1 MSSIVFWCVCELS
14 KTLGS
19 LSADRW
25 VCFSV
30 LLIIWLEI
38 LWHWIL
44 RTVGLDWVLVLRWQP
59 LQEFAPIN
67 IPWGLGFPGGTVA
80 KTQHSYH
87 GGSDSTPGWW
97 TKTVWCNK
105 KEGKKKKNKQ
115 ENPKPNC
122 HMKQTIK
129 SKENKWTEQNKQ
141 KNKTKSNIK
150 IKNKWI
156 PWGFCYLCL
165 CPHILLQPG
174 DLPRPLGTSCP
185 SS

>member
-1 MSSIVFWCVCELS
+1 MELVLVHLMGRAMSSIVFWCVCELS

-97 TKTVWCNK
+97 TKTVWCNQ
-105 KEGKKKKNKQ
+105 KEGKKKKEQTRKPQTKLSYETNNKKQ
-115 ENPKPNC
+115 RKQMNRA
-122 HMKQTIK
+122 KQTK
-129 SKENKWTEQNKQ
+129 K
-141 KNKTKSNIK
+141 
-150 IKNKWI
+150 
-156 PWGFCYLCL
+156 
-165 CPHILLQPG
+165 
-174 DLPRPLGTSCP
+174 
-185 SS
+185 